1 MDPTQNKPA
10 EGDLDGLPRPGDVIG
25 GKYEVEGVIGLGGMG
40 AVLAGSHMHLQQ
52 PVAIKVLLPAFVKNP
67 DVRSRFLREA
77 RAAARLRSDHV
88 TRTYDVGVS
97 DDGLPFM
104 VMERLEGVDLAQAL
118 EVEGPFR
125 VERAVGF
132 VLQACE
138 AVAEAHALGIVH
150 RDIKPGNLFL
160 ANKPNGSAVIKVLDF
175 GISKSLDEVGRMGSG
190 VTDLTGPHSLLGS
203 PHYMSPEQIRD
214 SREVDTRSD
223 VWTLGVLLYELLTKQ
238 VPFDAASL
246 PHLYAV
252 VLSDDPVPPARHGVT
267 LPPGLE
273 QVLFDCLR
281 KSREER
287 IQDVSTLAERL
298 MPFGPPWAATS
309 VEHVRHAFEGR
320 PSGSLRP
327 PFGSSESTPALERAA
342 TSLAP
347 ERHGTTARPRKGMK
361 VAGAAVAL
369 LAVALLGSQAP
380 SLLSSLDRS
389 GAGPAG
395 TMLTGL
401 SSSNVSLAQHV
412 QERTTLAAVTR
423 GTASL
428 GDTAWVTDVPA
439 VAPEASEAPAKPTA
453 SAPVKR
459 TPPASAPVQN
469 LKSITLID

>member
-1 MDPTQNKPA
+1 MDPAQNKLA
-10 EGDLDGLPRPGDVIG
+10 EGALDGLPRPGDVIG
-25 GKYEVEGVIGLGGMG
+25 GKYEVDGVIGLGGMG
-40 AVLAGSHMHLQQ
+40 AVLAGLHMHLQQ

-88 TRTYDVGVS
+88 TRTYDVGVT

-104 VMERLEGVDLAQAL
+104 VMERLEGVDLAEAL
-118 EVEGPFR
+118 EAEGPFR

-160 ANKPNGSAVIKVLDF
+160 ANKPNGSTVIKVLDF
-175 GISKSLDEVGRMGSG
+175 GISKSLDEVGRTGSG
-190 VTDLTGPHSLLGS
+190 ITDLTGPHSLLGS

-223 VWTLGVLLYELLTKQ
+223 VWALGVLLYELLTKQ
-238 VPFDAASL
+238 VPFDAESL
-246 PHLYAV
+246 PHLYAL
-252 VLSDDPVPPARHGVT
+252 VLSEDPVPPARHGVA
-267 LPPGLE
+267 LPTGLE

-281 KSREER
+281 KSRDER

-327 PFGSSESTPALERAA
+327 PFGSSEWTPALERAA

-347 ERHGTTARPRKGMK
+347 ERHGAPTRSSKGLIGLR
-361 VAGAAVAL
+361 VAGATIAL
-369 LAVALLGSQAP
+369 LAVAVIGSQAP
-380 SLLSSLDRS
+380 RLLASLDENS
-389 GAGPAG
+389 AGSAAS
-395 TMLTGL
+395 MLSGL
-401 SSSNVSLAQHV
+401 SSSNVSLAQRV
-412 QERTTLAAVTR
+412 QQRTTLAAATRSADVSDARTVT
-423 GTASL
+423 
-428 GDTAWVTDVPA
+428 PA
-439 VAPEASEAPAKPTA
+439 VVELPTQPSVSPPAR
-453 SAPVKR
+453 R
-459 TPPASAPVQN
+459 TPPASAPVQG

>member
-1 MDPTQNKPA
+1 MDPAQNMPD
-10 EGDLDGLPRPGDVIG
+10 EGVLDGLPKPGDVIG
-25 GKYEVEGVIGLGGMG
+25 GKYEVEGLIGLGGMG

-52 PVAIKVLLPAFVKNP
+52 PVAIKVLLPTYVKNP

-88 TRTYDVGVS
+88 TRTYDVGVT
-97 DDGLPFM
+97 DGGLPYM
-104 VMERLEGVDLAQAL
+104 VMERLEGVDLAGAL
-118 EVEGPFR
+118 ETEGPFR

-138 AVAEAHALGIVH
+138 AVAEAHAAGIVH

-160 ANKPNGSAVIKVLDF
+160 ASKPNGSAVIKVLDF
-175 GISKSLDEVGRMGSG
+175 GISKSLDDVGRTGPG
-190 VTDLTGPHSLLGS
+190 ITDLTGPHSLLGS

-223 VWTLGVLLYELLTKQ
+223 VWALGVLLYELLTKK

-246 PHLYAV
+246 PHLYAM
-252 VLSDDPVPPARHGVT
+252 VLSDEPVPPSRHGVT
-267 LPPGLE
+267 LPTGLE
-273 QVLFDCLR
+273 QVLVHCLR

-298 MPFGPPWAATS
+298 APFGPPWAATS

-327 PFGSSESTPALERAA
+327 PFGSSEWTPALERAA

-347 ERHGTTARPRKGMK
+347 ERPEAATRSGRLWKGA
-361 VAGAAVAL
+361 VLGAALLLVAL
-369 LAVALLGSQAP
+369 VGSQAP
-380 SLLSSLDRS
+380 SLAASLRQAS
-389 GAGPAG
+389 APPAT

-401 SSSNVSLAQHV
+401 SSSNVSIAQHV
-412 QERTTLAAVTR
+412 QEKTTLAAVTR

-428 GDTAWVTDVPA
+428 GDAAWASDVPP
-439 VAPEASEAPAKPTA
+439 VPPVEEPRTKP
-453 SAPVKR
+453 APVKR
-459 TPPASAPVQN
+459 AAPASTPVQG

>member
-10 EGDLDGLPRPGDVIG
+10 EGSLEGLPRPGDVIG

-88 TRTYDVGVS
+88 TRTYDVGVT

-104 VMERLEGVDLAQAL
+104 VMERLEGVDLAEAL
-118 EVEGPFR
+118 EAEGPFR
-125 VERAVGF
+125 IERAVGF

-160 ANKPNGSAVIKVLDF
+160 ANKPNGSTVIKVLDF
-175 GISKSLDEVGRMGSG
+175 GISKSLDEVGRTGSG
-190 VTDLTGPHSLLGS
+190 ITDLTGPHSLLGS

-223 VWTLGVLLYELLTKQ
+223 VWALGVLLYELLTKQ
-238 VPFDAASL
+238 VPFDAESL
-246 PHLYAV
+246 PHLYAL
-252 VLSDDPVPPARHGVT
+252 VLSEDPVPPARHGAT
-267 LPPGLE
+267 LPTGLE

-327 PFGSSESTPALERAA
+327 PFGSSEWTPALERAA

-347 ERHGTTARPRKGMK
+347 ERPEAATRSGKLAKA
-361 VAGAAVAL
+361 AGVGAVL
-369 LAVALLGSQAP
+369 LAVALIGSQAP
-380 SLLSSLDRS
+380 RLLASLQHD
-389 GAGPAG
+389 GAPPAT

-401 SSSNVSLAQHV
+401 SSSNVSLAQRV
-412 QERTTLAAVTR
+412 QEKTTLAAVTR

-428 GDTAWVTDVPA
+428 GDTAWVSEVPA
-439 VAPEASEAPAKPTA
+439 VTPAVEEPRTKPAA

-459 TPPASAPVQN
+459 TAPASTPVQG